1 MSTTIKPLSNINSLI
16 YKYKQRTNMKNV
28 VLIGASGFVGT
39 AILNELLNRGHKV
52 TAIVRDLA
60 KVTASNPNLKVVQA
74 DVTDTDVLIEASK
87 GKDAV
92 ISAYNPS
99 WKNPNIYE
107 ETLKNYPLIVDSVK
121 KAGVKRLLI
130 VGGAGTLFYAP
141 GKMVMDADDVPAKL
155 LPGIKSLGEFY
166 LNTLRKENDIDWI
179 FLSPAANMTPGE
191 RTGKFRIGK
200 DDLVVDV
207 NGDSNISV
215 EDYAVAMV
223 DELEQKH
230 HHKERFTIGY

>member
-1 MSTTIKPLSNINSLI
+1 
-16 YKYKQRTNMKNV
+16 MKNV

-52 TAIVRDLA
+52 TAIVRDPA

-87 GKDAV
+87 GKDVV
-92 ISAYNPS
+92 ISAYNPG

-107 ETLKNYPLIVDSVK
+107 ETMKNYPLIVDSVK
-121 KAGVKRLLI
+121 KAGVERLLI

-141 GKMVMDADDVPAKL
+141 GKMVMDADDIPAKL

-200 DDLVVDV
+200 DDLVVGV

>member
-1 MSTTIKPLSNINSLI
+1 
-16 YKYKQRTNMKNV
+16 MKNV

-52 TAIVRDLA
+52 TAIVRDA
-60 KVTASNPNLKVVQA
+60 KKMTVSNPNLTIVEA
-74 DVTDTDVLIEASK
+74 DVTDTDALKEAGK

-92 ISAYNPS
+92 ISAYNPG
-99 WKNPNIYE
+99 WKNPHIYE
-107 ETLKNYPLIVDSVK
+107 DTLKNYPLIVESAK
-121 KAGVKRLLI
+121 QAGVKRLLI

-141 GKMVMDADDVPAKL
+141 GKMVMDADDVPAQL

-166 LNTLRKENDIDWI
+166 LNTLRKEKDIDWI
-179 FLSPAANMTPGE
+179 FLSPAANMTPGK
-191 RTGKFRIGK
+191 RTAKFRIGK
-200 DDLVVDV
+200 DDLVVDA

-215 EDYAVAMV
+215 EDFAVAMV
-223 DELEQKH
+223 DELEQER

>member
-1 MSTTIKPLSNINSLI
+1 
-16 YKYKQRTNMKNV
+16 MKNV

-52 TAIVRDLA
+52 TAIVRDA
-60 KVTASNPNLKVVQA
+60 KKMTVSNPNLTIVEA
-74 DVTDTDVLIEASK
+74 DVTDTDTLKETSK

-92 ISAYNPS
+92 ISAYNPG

-107 ETLKNYPLIVDSVK
+107 DTLKNYPLIVESVK
-121 KAGVKRLLI
+121 QAGVKRLLI

-141 GKMVMDADDVPAKL
+141 GKMVMDADDVPAQL

-166 LNTLRKENDIDWI
+166 LNTLRKEKDIDWI
-179 FLSPAANMTPGE
+179 FLSPAANMAPGQ
-191 RTGKFRIGK
+191 RTAKFRIGK
-200 DDLVVDV
+200 DDLVVDA

-223 DELEQKH
+223 DELEQEK

>member
-1 MSTTIKPLSNINSLI
+1 
-16 YKYKQRTNMKNV
+16 MKNV

-52 TAIVRDLA
+52 TAIVRDA
-60 KVTASNPNLKVVQA
+60 KKMTVSNPNLTIVEA
-74 DVTDTDVLIEASK
+74 DVTDTDALKEAGK

-92 ISAYNPS
+92 ISAYNPG
-99 WKNPNIYE
+99 WKNPHIYE
-107 ETLKNYPLIVDSVK
+107 DTLKNYPLIMESAK
-121 KAGVKRLLI
+121 QAGVKRLLI

-141 GKMVMDADDVPAKL
+141 GKMVMDADDVPAQL

-166 LNTLRKENDIDWI
+166 LNTLRKEKDIDWI
-179 FLSPAANMTPGE
+179 FLSPAANMTPGQ
-191 RTGKFRIGK
+191 RTAKFRIGK
-200 DDLVVDV
+200 DDLVVDA

-215 EDYAVAMV
+215 EDFAVAMV
-223 DELEQKH
+223 DELEQEK

>member
-1 MSTTIKPLSNINSLI
+1 
-16 YKYKQRTNMKNV
+16 MKNV

-92 ISAYNPS
+92 ISAYNPG

-121 KAGVKRLLI
+121 KAGVERLLI

-141 GKMVMDADDVPAKL
+141 GKMVMDADDIPAKL

-200 DDLVVDV
+200 DDLVVGV

>member
-1 MSTTIKPLSNINSLI
+1 MKINSLI
-16 YKYKQRTNMKNV
+16 YKYKQRTNIKNV

-52 TAIVRDLA
+52 TAIVRDPT

-92 ISAYNPS
+92 ISAYNPG

-121 KAGVKRLLI
+121 KAGVERLLI

-141 GKMVMDADDVPAKL
+141 GKMVMDADDIPAKL

-200 DDLVVDV
+200 DDLVVGV

-215 EDYAVAMV
+215 EDYAVARV

>member
-1 MSTTIKPLSNINSLI
+1 
-16 YKYKQRTNMKNV
+16 MKNV

-52 TAIVRDLA
+52 TAIVRDA
-60 KVTASNPNLKVVQA
+60 KKMSVSNPNLTIVEA
-74 DVTDTDVLIEASK
+74 DVTDTDTLKEAGK

-92 ISAYNPS
+92 ISAYNPG
-99 WKNPNIYE
+99 WKNPHIYE
-107 ETLKNYPLIVDSVK
+107 DTLKNYPLIVESVK
-121 KAGVKRLLI
+121 QAGVKRLLI

-141 GKMVMDADDVPAKL
+141 GKMVMDADDVPAQL

-166 LNTLRKENDIDWI
+166 LNTLRKEKDIDWI
-179 FLSPAANMTPGE
+179 FLSPAANMTPGQ
-191 RTGKFRIGK
+191 RTAKFRIGK
-200 DDLVVDV
+200 DDLVVDA

-215 EDYAVAMV
+215 EDFAVAMV
-223 DELEQKH
+223 DELEQEK

>member
-1 MSTTIKPLSNINSLI
+1 
-16 YKYKQRTNMKNV
+16 MKNV

-52 TAIVRDLA
+52 TAIVRDPA
-60 KVTASNPNLKVVQA
+60 KVTASNPNLKVIQA

-92 ISAYNPS
+92 ISAYNPG

-107 ETLKNYPLIVDSVK
+107 ETLKHYPLIVDSVK
-121 KAGVKRLLI
+121 KAGVERLLI

-141 GKMVMDADDVPAKL
+141 GKMVMDADDIPAKL

-215 EDYAVAMV
+215 EDYAVAMA
-223 DELEQKH
+223 DELEQHH

>member
-1 MSTTIKPLSNINSLI
+1 
-16 YKYKQRTNMKNV
+16 MKNI

-52 TAIVRDLA
+52 TAIVRDPA
-60 KVTASNPNLKVVQA
+60 KVTASNPNLKVIQA

-92 ISAYNPS
+92 ISAYNPG

-121 KAGVKRLLI
+121 KAGVERLLI

-215 EDYAVAMV
+215 EDYAVAMA

>member
-1 MSTTIKPLSNINSLI
+1 
-16 YKYKQRTNMKNV
+16 MKNV

-52 TAIVRDLA
+52 TAIVRDPA
-60 KVTASNPNLKVVQA
+60 KVNASNPNLKVIQA

-92 ISAYNPS
+92 ISAYNPG

-121 KAGVKRLLI
+121 KAGVERLLI

>member
-1 MSTTIKPLSNINSLI
+1 MKINSLI

-52 TAIVRDLA
+52 TAIVRDPA
-60 KVTASNPNLKVVQA
+60 KVTASNPNLKVIQA

-92 ISAYNPS
+92 ISAYNPG

-121 KAGVKRLLI
+121 KAGVERLLI

>member
-1 MSTTIKPLSNINSLI
+1 
-16 YKYKQRTNMKNV
+16 MKNI

-52 TAIVRDLA
+52 TAIVRDPA

-92 ISAYNPS
+92 ISAYNPG

-121 KAGVKRLLI
+121 KAGVERLLI

-223 DELEQKH
+223 DELEQKKY
-230 HHKERFTIGY
+230 HKERFTIGY

>member
-1 MSTTIKPLSNINSLI
+1 
-16 YKYKQRTNMKNV
+16 MKNV

-52 TAIVRDLA
+52 TAIVRDPT

-92 ISAYNPS
+92 ISAYNPG

-107 ETLKNYPLIVDSVK
+107 ETLKNYPMIVDSVK
-121 KAGVKRLLI
+121 KAGVERLLI

-141 GKMVMDADDVPAKL
+141 GKMVMDADDIPAKL

-200 DDLVVDV
+200 DDLVVGV

>member
-1 MSTTIKPLSNINSLI
+1 
-16 YKYKQRTNMKNV
+16 MKNV

-92 ISAYNPS
+92 ISAYNPG

-107 ETLKNYPLIVDSVK
+107 ETLKNYPLIVDSMK
-121 KAGVKRLLI
+121 KAGVERLLI

-200 DDLVVDV
+200 DDLVVGV

>member
-1 MSTTIKPLSNINSLI
+1 
-16 YKYKQRTNMKNV
+16 MKNV

-52 TAIVRDLA
+52 TAIVRDT
-60 KVTASNPNLKVVQA
+60 KKMSVSNPNLTIVEA
-74 DVTDTDVLIEASK
+74 DVTDTDTLKEASK

-92 ISAYNPS
+92 ISAYNPG
-99 WKNPNIYE
+99 WKNPHIYE
-107 ETLKNYPLIVDSVK
+107 DTLKNYPLIVESAK
-121 KAGVKRLLI
+121 QAGVKRLLI

-141 GKMVMDADDVPAKL
+141 GKMVMDADDVPAQL

-166 LNTLRKENDIDWI
+166 LNTLRKEKDIDWI
-179 FLSPAANMTPGE
+179 FLSPAANMTPGK
-191 RTGKFRIGK
+191 RTAKFRIGK
-200 DDLVVDV
+200 DDLVVDA

-215 EDYAVAMV
+215 EDFAVAMV
-223 DELEQKH
+223 DELEQEK

>member
-1 MSTTIKPLSNINSLI
+1 
-16 YKYKQRTNMKNV
+16 MKNV

-52 TAIVRDLA
+52 TAIVHDPA
-60 KVTASNPNLKVVQA
+60 KVTASNPNLKVIQA

-92 ISAYNPS
+92 ISAYNPG

-121 KAGVKRLLI
+121 KAGVERLLI

-223 DELEQKH
+223 DELEQKKY
-230 HHKERFTIGY
+230 HKERFTIGY

>member
-1 MSTTIKPLSNINSLI
+1 
-16 YKYKQRTNMKNV
+16 MKNV

-52 TAIVRDLA
+52 TAIVRDPT

-92 ISAYNPS
+92 ISAYNPG

-121 KAGVKRLLI
+121 KAGVERLLI

-141 GKMVMDADDVPAKL
+141 GKMVMNADDIPAKL

-200 DDLVVDV
+200 DDLVVGV